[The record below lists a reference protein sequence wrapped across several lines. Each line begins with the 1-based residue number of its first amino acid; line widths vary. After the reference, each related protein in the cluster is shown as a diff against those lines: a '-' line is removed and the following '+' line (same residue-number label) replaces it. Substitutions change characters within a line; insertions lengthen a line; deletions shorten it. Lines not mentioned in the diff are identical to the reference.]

1 MNTTIE
7 VLVKDQYGQRV
18 YHPQNDNAYIFAK
31 IAGTKTLTNSTLA
44 YAKELGYAIEFK
56 FETVTLDTNR

>member
-1 MNTTIE
+1 MNATIE

-18 YHPQNDNAYIFAK
+18 YHPQNDNAYLFAK

-44 YAKELGYAIEFK
+44 YAKELGYEITFSYEPINLEA
-56 FETVTLDTNR
+56 RP